1 MSPDPNPYAPP
12 QAQDARLA
20 PAPQGAPGERGGCL
34 TAFLV
39 LMLIANPLVGLV
51 YFLAGDAMNAA
62 THGHEWA
69 RPVLG
74 LMCFVN
80 VACAIG
86 VWRFKRW
93 GVYGFVAMAGA
104 GLLVNVT
111 LGVGIGSIL
120 GAFIGP
126 AILVA
131 LVRPLWSRFS

>member
-12 QAQDARLA
+12 QQPLTPLA
-20 PAPQGAPGERGGCL
+20 PASPRGERGGCL

-39 LMLIANPLVGLV
+39 LMLIVNPLVGLV
-51 YFLAGDAMNAA
+51 YFLAGDALSAV
-62 THGHEWA
+62 TRGHDWA

-93 GVYGFVAMAGA
+93 GVYGYVAMAA
-104 GLLVNVT
+104 FGLVINLT
-111 LGVGIGSIL
+111 LGVGVGSIV